1 MQYITQLFGDAQR
14 LYLDQNPWIGAL
26 VVLGFSIVGGIIL
39 RWLFI
44 RFLRISRD
52 RQGSVLAGAVL
63 KRLNNRTRLFFPLL
77 VFLTLQPLIRLE
89 EPYDTIIFKATEIL
103 LFITIGWLLLKL
115 IDVLE
120 DLAYVHYAEERRNP
134 FQERK
139 VKTQLQFL
147 KRILGVVIVIIV
159 LASVLLTINEVRQ
172 AGAAILTSAGVAGI
186 VVGIAAQKSLA
197 NLLAGFQIAITQPIK
212 IDDAV
217 IVESE
222 WGIIEEIT
230 LTYVVVK
237 VWDKR
242 RIVLPI
248 NYFIEKPFQNWTRHS
263 ADLTGVIMLY
273 VDYSLPVEALRR
285 ALSDILEEEALWD
298 RESDAIQVV
307 DTTDKTMTLRVLV
320 SAGDAASTFT
330 LRCSV
335 REKLISFIR
344 EQYPEAL
351 PKNRIA
357 FSDKNGAEPAR
368 GRSEQVAEN
377 VSVNK

>member
-1 MQYITQLFGDAQR
+1 MQELSHSLSHVRQ
-14 LYLDQNPWIGAL
+14 LYLDQPPWVGAL
-26 VVLGFSIVGGIIL
+26 IVLGFSIVAGLVI

-52 RQGSVLAGAVL
+52 RRGSVLAGAVL
-63 KRLNNRTRLFFPLL
+63 KRLNNRTRLFFPVA
-77 VFLTLQPLIRLE
+77 VFLILQPIVILA
-89 EPYDTIIFKATEIL
+89 EPWDTIVFKATEVL
-103 LFITIGWLLLKL
+103 LFITVGWLLLKL

-147 KRILGVVIVIIV
+147 KRILGVVIVVIV
-159 LASVLLTINEVRQ
+159 LASVLLTINGVRQ
-172 AGAAILTSAGVAGI
+172 AGAALLTSAGVAGI

-217 IVESE
+217 IVEGE
-222 WGIIEEIT
+222 WGVIEEIT

-237 VWDKR
+237 IWDKR
-242 RIVLPI
+242 RMVLPI
-248 NYFIEKPFQNWTRHS
+248 NYFIEKPFQNWTRRT

-273 VDYSLPVEALRR
+273 VDYSLPVDELRR
-285 ALSDILEEEALWD
+285 ALSDILAEEELWD
-298 RESDAIQVV
+298 REAETIQVV

-320 SAGDAASTFT
+320 SASDAASTFT

-344 EQYPEAL
+344 ERYPEAL

-357 FSDKNGAEPAR
+357 FSDGGNQERARSRPEWKREEYPA
-368 GRSEQVAEN
+368 SQ
-377 VSVNK
+377 